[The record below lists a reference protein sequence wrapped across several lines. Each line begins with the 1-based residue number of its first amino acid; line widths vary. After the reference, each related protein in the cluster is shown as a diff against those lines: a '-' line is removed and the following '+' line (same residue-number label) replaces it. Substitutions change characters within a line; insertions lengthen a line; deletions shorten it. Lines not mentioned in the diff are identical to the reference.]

1 MTIYGTFKEGGPV
14 FVAILACGFCA
25 LAVFFER
32 IVVLRRARIRFSDF
46 LSGIFNI
53 LSKGKIREAVAICDE
68 TPGPVAKL
76 AHSAISHR
84 ELPQENL
91 REILDN
97 TGKTE
102 VARME
107 RRLRVLSTIMHA
119 APLLGLLG
127 GALGALK
134 TVRTMQANLPLVQAV
149 DLTAGLSSA
158 LVCASAGLAVAVIA
172 YIALSIVSVR
182 IDRVIIDMEQAA
194 ADIMAFMPSL
204 GKDAPPTGGARET
217 GKSK

>member
-1 MTIYGTFKEGGPV
+1 MTLYGIVKEGGAV
-14 FVAILACGFCA
+14 FVAIMVCGVCA

-32 IVVLRRARIRFSDF
+32 IAVLHRTRIRFSDF

-53 LSKGKIREAVAICDE
+53 LSKGKIREADAICDE
-68 TPGPVAKL
+68 TPGPIATL

-84 ELPQENL
+84 DLPEENL

-107 RRLRVLSTIMHA
+107 RRRRLLSTIMHA
-119 APLLGLLG
+119 TPMLGLLG
-127 GALGALK
+127 AALGALK

-158 LVCASAGLAVAVIA
+158 LVCASAGLAVAVIS
-172 YIALSIVSVR
+172 YIALAIITVR
-182 IDRVIIDMEQAA
+182 IDRVIIDMEQAT
-194 ADIMAFMPSL
+194 ADILAFMPSL
-204 GKDAPPTGGARET
+204 GKGSAPAGDREQ
-217 GKSK
+217 GKGK

>member
-107 RRLRVLSTIMHA
+107 RRL
-119 APLLGLLG
+119 LGLLG

-149 DLTAGLSSA
+149 DLTTGLSSA

-194 ADIMAFMPSL
+194 ADIMAFMPSR